1 MEGVLRSLVVWF
13 FYLCFIVLFAL
24 LGLLFD
30 LHSGAI
36 FGAVVAIAFLVFV
49 FKYGEKIILLL
60 AKARYVSDDDKLV
73 NQVKNFCTHLEINE
87 VKVYWSHTYYNN
99 IYYVNSYWGTPSI
112 IIGKESYNL
121 LSRNE
126 LNSLIYTNI
135 LRAISSEAK
144 HRTTINVLTFIV
156 FSWVF
161 FVQNLFENEHL
172 KQFSNYFLYPAFYLK
187 AKFFKQAE
195 KSEVFE
201 NQMINNEFLRR
212 DYISAI
218 FKISKLPVCKS
229 LSAGAFVL
237 SGLSHTNNVG
247 TDLLYSSLLDDSRD
261 IESRVR
267 ELTSSLK

>member
-1 MEGVLRSLVVWF
+1 MEGDLRSLVVWF
-13 FYLCFIVLFAL
+13 FYLCFLILFAL

-36 FGAVVAIAFLVFV
+36 VGAVVAILFLLFV

-121 LSRNE
+121 LTRNE

-144 HRTTINVLTFIV
+144 HRTTINVLTFII

-161 FVQNLFENEHL
+161 FVQSLFENQSL
-172 KQFSNYFLYPAFYLK
+172 KNFSNYFLYPAFYLK
-187 AKFFKQAE
+187 SKFFKQAE
-195 KSEVFE
+195 KHEEFE
-201 NQMINNEFLRR
+201 RQMTNNEFMRR

-237 SGLSHTNNVG
+237 SGISHTNNTG
-247 TDLLYSSLLDDSRD
+247 TDLLYSSILDDSRD

>member
-1 MEGVLRSLVVWF
+1 MEGELRFFVVWF
-13 FYLCFIVLFAL
+13 FYLCFLFLFAL

-36 FGAVVAIAFLVFV
+36 IGAGVGFIILLFV

-87 VKVYWSHTYYNN
+87 VKIYWSHTYYNN

-112 IIGKESYNL
+112 IIGKESYKL

-135 LRAISSEAK
+135 LRAISPEAK
-144 HRTTINVLTFIV
+144 HRTTINVLTFII

-161 FVQNLFENEHL
+161 FIQNLFENENL
-172 KQFSNYFLYPAFYLK
+172 KQFANYFLYPAFYLK
-187 AKFFKQAE
+187 SKFYKQAE
-195 KSEVFE
+195 KREEFE
-201 NQMINNEFLRR
+201 KQMINNEFMKR

-218 FKISKLPVCKS
+218 FKISKLPICKS
-229 LSAGAFVL
+229 LSFGTFVL
-237 SGLSHTNNVG
+237 SGISHTDNIG